1 MKHWLLFFGRTN
13 VIVVRS
19 GTRRCQK
26 SPYPGEGAGLFIRG
40 RCHSRLQEIS
50 SQRIDA
56 QPAFGVGLSALVG
69 FGQSRE
75 VLLVETPV
83 TGADISQ

>member
-1 MKHWLLFFGRTN
+1 MG
-13 VIVVRS
+13 S
-19 GTRRCQK
+19 
-26 SPYPGEGAGLFIRG
+26 GLFIRG
-40 RCHSRLQEIS
+40 RCHSRLQEINLR
-50 SQRIDA
+50 RIDA

-83 TGADISQ
+83 SAGAKQSVRLLPLTRHPTLE

>member
-1 MKHWLLFFGRTN
+1 MR
-13 VIVVRS
+13 
-19 GTRRCQK
+19 
-26 SPYPGEGAGLFIRG
+26 
-40 RCHSRLQEIS
+40 
-50 SQRIDA
+50 RIDA

-83 TGADISQ
+83 SAGAKQSVRLLPLTRHPTLE